1 MLAVARYSELYSA
14 AGTMIPGFSTASEM
28 ML

>member
-14 AGTMIPGFSTASEM
+14 AGTMVSGISTASEM